1 MGEREKE
8 KEEEEGK
15 GEEGE
20 GEEEE
25 GEVESPL
32 KSIGNSKEPMVE
44 GFESRPSSLVV
55 SKEHADALQAT
66 LHMELSQQTTLP
78 PGERAEKSHDSHV
91 SSSQVSSSAL
101 SHLTNDILTYSA
113 QVAMYPE
120 KSESVSE
127 ATWLQSQDDGIR
139 PTSPMAVS
147 RVFKVVFLGERKE
160 GMEGRR
166 KEGRGKGVGRG
177 WRREGGEGGEG
188 EGGMEEKRRG
198 DGGGEGGEGEGGWR
212 RRGGGMEEGR
222 GERGGRKV
230 ATRRQPT
237 PCTYTPMCVLYA
249 SSICLTV
256 PSLSLSLSLS
266 PSPSREQWCGEDL
279 PDHEGQS
286 GPVHSRPLHPGAG
299 LHHQDPRRGRR
310 EGRVSA
316 LGHRRPG
323 EVGHVTV
330 M

>member
-1 MGEREKE
+1 MLPATPPQVLSRELANSDSSSTPQTRRRLFAEDREKREGETGKE

-139 PTSPMAVS
+139 PTSPTAVS

-160 GMEGRR
+160 GMGGRR

-177 WRREGGEGGEG
+177 RGEKG
-188 EGGMEEKRRG
+188 R
-198 DGGGEGGEGEGGWR
+198 GWR

-222 GERGGRKV
+222 GEGGRGDGGG
-230 ATRRQPT
+230 R
-237 PCTYTPMCVLYA
+237 
-249 SSICLTV
+249 
-256 PSLSLSLSLS
+256 
-266 PSPSREQWCGEDL
+266 GEK
-279 PDHEGQS
+279 GK
-286 GPVHSRPLHPGAG
+286 
-299 LHHQDPRRGRR
+299 RGRR
-310 EGRVSA
+310 RG
-316 LGHRRPG
+316 GG
-323 EVGHVTV
+323 EVERLQLGDDLRHVHTPPGMYCMSFLSV
-330 M
+330 